1 MAELHESQTC
11 PKSSSNKSNL
21 TQHIQNVHKHLKLF
35 QCPHCLQSFSQKSN
49 LNKHVDG
56 VHKYLKPFPCPERD
70 MAFSLKAH
78 LDRHLHLHKYEGLTR
93 PFLYPDCENG
103 YFTQPELDLHCVTH
117 HAENPLRFL
126 CNICGKAFIKK
137 DNRNKHEFRYIHS
150 IKCPVHFCYEFFK
163 TAKEAL
169 VHAKDINHCSNLA
182 LYLCPLPN
190 CITTVAGRLLHNGHV
205 SPSNTSEFKQAELPR
220 FYRNPLFEVIFKY
233 QQPAGIVTTTSVDSD
248 VDMKDSNHVMEDP
261 DGIDHMAIEYR
272 EVYIKEE
279 EDYYDSG
286 DWNTVDRG
294 SEVSILEMNENLWGL
309 RPLLDLIPEPCP
321 EQVAIDLHTAF
332 LKHYDRGSDM
342 ACLRLRT
349 RCHKCGSEYSE
360 RRFMKWWGSKAPK
373 IDFEPLREKLLRV
386 VTESWTLWCT
396 EYEDQARQ
404 PVSQVKRTMQ
414 PMRRKVVVLDCE
426 YGFEFAIVDRATNE
440 VLINTLIKQTDIK
453 AVLRLKR
460 FPPAAQG
467 VEKQREKKIFSNA
480 NASTLIDVKQV
491 VKSLRRAGITPETV
505 FLVWAT
511 NKFDLTVVREF
522 LERGGQNAGI
532 LPNNGNCIFTVD
544 YFRHNM
550 KGFGMP
556 LRLANVLELLY
567 PGHGLIGHNHRALPD
582 CRQTML
588 VLDPFDEFCKP
599 SEVRKSEWKLDIL
612 AERFSAAAGQAAS
625 VPTKRRRTNSTEQ
638 DDTEGSSSPKRTSLS
653 SEV

>member
-1 MAELHESQTC
+1 
-11 PKSSSNKSNL
+11 
-21 TQHIQNVHKHLKLF
+21 
-35 QCPHCLQSFSQKSN
+35 
-49 LNKHVDG
+49 
-56 VHKYLKPFPCPERD
+56 
-70 MAFSLKAH
+70 
-78 LDRHLHLHKYEGLTR
+78 
-93 PFLYPDCENG
+93 
-103 YFTQPELDLHCVTH
+103 
-117 HAENPLRFL
+117 
-126 CNICGKAFIKK
+126 
-137 DNRNKHEFRYIHS
+137 
-150 IKCPVHFCYEFFK
+150 
-163 TAKEAL
+163 
-169 VHAKDINHCSNLA
+169 
-182 LYLCPLPN
+182 
-190 CITTVAGRLLHNGHV
+190 
-205 SPSNTSEFKQAELPR
+205 
-220 FYRNPLFEVIFKY
+220 
-233 QQPAGIVTTTSVDSD
+233 
-248 VDMKDSNHVMEDP
+248 MEDP

-294 SEVSILEMNENLWGL
+294 SEVSILEMNENLWDALKNEMPVSLRARRYTCIGPGL

-414 PMRRKVVVLDCE
+414 PMRRKVVVLD
-426 YGFEFAIVDRATNE
+426 F
-440 VLINTLIKQTDIK
+440 
-453 AVLRLKR
+453 LRLKR